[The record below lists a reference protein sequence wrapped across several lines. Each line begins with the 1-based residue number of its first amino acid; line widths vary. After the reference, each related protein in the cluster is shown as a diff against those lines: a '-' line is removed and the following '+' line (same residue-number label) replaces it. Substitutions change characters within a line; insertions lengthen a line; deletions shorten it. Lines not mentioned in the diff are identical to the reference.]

1 MRYPI
6 ELRRRQEL
14 ILIGVINSIR
24 NRLVIMAGVM
34 ISSMAR
40 VIDEIVLWVGRIGLF
55 KSIIKLRINRIRLLI
70 SRIRFCK
77 VKR

>member
-55 KSIIKLRINRIRLLI
+55 KSRIKLRINRIRLLI